1 LGDVSWAASAG
12 SGHGR
17 TALAG
22 WQLAVYLDRMK
33 SFLPRLDVK
42 AWLRWVR
49 AHVPFMGRDGGNGLA
64 GVREPRRPRPPT
76 KPPQA
81 RSAEPEGE
89 GFYGSSVAT
98 LSRDGRHR
106 WWRRTPRAEQA

>member
-1 LGDVSWAASAG
+1 
-12 SGHGR
+12 
-17 TALAG
+17 
-22 WQLAVYLDRMK
+22 MK

-106 WWRRTPRAEQA
+106 WWRRTPRGEQA